1 MSRTTKDKPSC
12 KQGGSGANKPLPPKK
27 DKGV

>member
-1 MSRTTKDKPSC
+1 MSRTTKNKPSC
-12 KQGGSGANKPLPPKK
+12 KEGGSGAKKPSPPKK